1 MDKYLEQLFIKDVVF
16 EQSILSSNLY
26 ISFDNVSALRKE
38 YLDVLKLIKIYDRY
52 EIIKS
57 NIRDLNEGYQ
67 QGLFLLKL
75 DNITLFL
82 RLILSDSLIYDALIY
97 TVNDI
102 NFINRVFF
110 NTVEIIIPDEFNN
123 YLNIDKAVIIIYKA
137 NSNYK
142 ILKANPKFYE
152 YIKYEDWDFNNKYQ
166 NVLNPKLDGELDLK
180 QLRIFRS
187 DNQLINIK
195 TTYKMIDNIYCLIEE

>member
-16 EQSILSSNLY
+16 DQSILSSNLY

-97 TVNDI
+97 TVKDI

-110 NTVEIIIPDEFNN
+110 NTVEIVIPDEFNN

-187 DNQLINIK
+187 DNKLINIK

>member
-1 MDKYLEQLFIKDVVF
+1 MDKYLEQLFIKDVLF
-16 EQSILSSNLY
+16 DESILSSNLY
-26 ISFDNVSALRKE
+26 ISFDNASALRKE
-38 YLDVLKLIKIYDRY
+38 YLDVLRLIKIYDGY

-67 QGLFLLKL
+67 QGLFILKL
-75 DNITLFL
+75 DNTTLFL
-82 RLILSDSLIYDALIY
+82 RLILSDSLIYDVLIY

-110 NTVEIIIPDEFNN
+110 NTVEIVIPDEFNN
-123 YLNIDKAVIIIYKA
+123 YLNIDKAVIIIYKD

-166 NVLNPKLDGELDLK
+166 NVLNPKLDGQLDLNE
-180 QLRIFRS
+180 LRIYRS
-187 DNQLINIK
+187 DNKLIKIK
-195 TTYKMIDNIYCLIEE
+195 TTYKMIDNIYCLVEE

>member
-1 MDKYLEQLFIKDVVF
+1 MDKYLEQVFIKDVLF
-16 EQSILSSNLY
+16 DESILSSNLY
-26 ISFDNVSALRKE
+26 ISFDNASALRKE
-38 YLDVLKLIKIYDRY
+38 YLDVLKLIKIYDGY

-67 QGLFLLKL
+67 QGLFILKL
-75 DNITLFL
+75 DNTTLFL

-97 TVNDI
+97 TVKDI

-110 NTVEIIIPDEFNN
+110 NTVEIVIPDEFNN
-123 YLNIDKAVIIIYKA
+123 YLNIDKAVIIIYKD

-152 YIKYEDWDFNNKYQ
+152 YIKYEAWDFNNKYQ
-166 NVLNPKLDGELDLK
+166 NVLNPKLDGQLDLNE
-180 QLRIFRS
+180 LRIYRS
-187 DNQLINIK
+187 DNKLIKIK
-195 TTYKMIDNIYCLIEE
+195 TIYKMIDNIYCLVEE

>member
-1 MDKYLEQLFIKDVVF
+1 MDKYLEQLFIKDVAF
-16 EQSILSSNLY
+16 DESILSSNLY
-26 ISFDNVSALRKE
+26 ISFDNASALRKE
-38 YLDVLKLIKIYDRY
+38 YLDVLKLIKIYDGY

-67 QGLFLLKL
+67 QGLFILKF
-75 DNITLFL
+75 DGITLFL
-82 RLILSDSLIYDALIY
+82 RIILSDSLIYDALIY

-110 NTVEIIIPDEFNN
+110 NTVEIVIPDEFNN
-123 YLNIDKAVIIIYKA
+123 YLNIDKAVIIIYKD

-166 NVLNPKLDGELDLK
+166 NVLNPKLDGQLDLNE
-180 QLRIFRS
+180 LRIYRS
-187 DNQLINIK
+187 DNKLIKIK
-195 TTYKMIDNIYCLIEE
+195 TIYKMIDNIYCLIEE

>member
-1 MDKYLEQLFIKDVVF
+1 MDKYLEQLFIKDVAF
-16 EQSILSSNLY
+16 DESILSSNLY
-26 ISFDNVSALRKE
+26 ISFDNASALRKE
-38 YLDVLKLIKIYDRY
+38 YLDVLKLIKIYDGY

-67 QGLFLLKL
+67 QGLFILKF
-75 DNITLFL
+75 DGITLFL
-82 RLILSDSLIYDALIY
+82 RIILSDSLIYDALIY

-110 NTVEIIIPDEFNN
+110 NTVEIVIPDEFNN
-123 YLNIDKAVIIIYKA
+123 YLNIDKAVIIIYKD

-166 NVLNPKLDGELDLK
+166 NVLNPKLDGQLDLNE
-180 QLRIFRS
+180 LRIYRS
-187 DNQLINIK
+187 DNKLIKIK
-195 TTYKMIDNIYCLIEE
+195 TTYKMIDNIYCLVEE

>member
-1 MDKYLEQLFIKDVVF
+1 MDKYLEQLFIKDVLF
-16 EQSILSSNLY
+16 DESILSSNLY
-26 ISFDNVSALRKE
+26 ISFDNASALRKE
-38 YLDVLKLIKIYDRY
+38 YLDVLKLIKIYDGY

-67 QGLFLLKL
+67 QGLFILKL
-75 DNITLFL
+75 DNTTLFL

-110 NTVEIIIPDEFNN
+110 NTVEIVIPDEFNN
-123 YLNIDKAVIIIYKA
+123 YLNIDKAVIIIYKD

-166 NVLNPKLDGELDLK
+166 NVLNPKLDGQLDLNE
-180 QLRIFRS
+180 LRIYRS
-187 DNQLINIK
+187 DNKLIKINTI
-195 TTYKMIDNIYCLIEE
+195 YKMIDNIYCLIEE

>member
-1 MDKYLEQLFIKDVVF
+1 MDKYLNQLFIKDVLF
-16 EQSILSSNLY
+16 DESILSSNLY
-26 ISFDNVSALRKE
+26 ISFDNASALRKE
-38 YLDVLKLIKIYDRY
+38 YLDVLKLIKIYDGY

-57 NIRDLNEGYQ
+57 NIRALNEGYQ
-67 QGLFLLKL
+67 QGLFILKL
-75 DNITLFL
+75 DCITLFL

-110 NTVEIIIPDEFNN
+110 NTIEIIIPDEFNN
-123 YLNIDKAVIIIYKA
+123 YLNINKAVIIMYKD

-166 NVLNPKLDGELDLK
+166 NVLNPKLDGELDLNLLK
-180 QLRIFRS
+180 IYRS
-187 DNQLINIK
+187 DNKLINIK
-195 TTYKMIDNIYCLIEE
+195 TTYKVIDNVYCLIEE